1 MHFVESV
8 LVLPLL
14 KLILSQGLQCRPQ
27 LGLYLQVLIVVIG
40 TTSLSAFPPF
50 SGRGLRLELG
60 LRLGLGFAVGDVL
73 RDRPHSCD

>member
-50 SGRGLRLELG
+50 SGRVMFPVVQPLL
-60 LRLGLGFAVGDVL
+60 DT
-73 RDRPHSCD
+73 HT